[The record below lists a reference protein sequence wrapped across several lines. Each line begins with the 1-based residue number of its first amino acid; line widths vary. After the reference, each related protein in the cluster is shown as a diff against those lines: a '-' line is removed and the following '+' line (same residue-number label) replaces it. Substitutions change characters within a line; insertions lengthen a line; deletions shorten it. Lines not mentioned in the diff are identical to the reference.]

1 MSRRPQSDSLKTY
14 KKPWPNSHPRQL
26 LLPNMKLL
34 KLFTTTM
41 CVLGV
46 AAQRS
51 FIETPVA
58 GATVSVGKEFT
69 VQLVRPVRIP
79 PQSFSPTA

>member
-1 MSRRPQSDSLKTY
+1 M
-14 KKPWPNSHPRQL
+14 
-26 LLPNMKLL
+26 PNMKLL
-34 KLFTTTM
+34 KLFTITM

-51 FIETPVA
+51 FIEAPVA

-79 PQSFSPTA
+79 PPLFSPTV